1 MIEIIS
7 PDDFHQHLRD
17 GPEVLSDI
25 LTHVTKQFK
34 RAIVMP
40 NLQPPIRTLQDAQ
53 PYHDRIIDSLPV
65 NSNFTPLMTLY
76 LTDSTT

>member
-17 GPEVLSDI
+17 GPEVLSDT

-53 PYHDRIIDSLPV
+53 AYHDRIIDSLPPK
-65 NSNFTPLMTLY
+65 SNFTPLMTLY